1 MLSKKLTIKNNN
13 IMTVQEEQRRE
24 MAIMQEINFYA
35 MEIHRKEQD
44 IAIAKGEIEK
54 LNWQLTQLRHEFSS
68 EPEL

>member
-1 MLSKKLTIKNNN
+1 
-13 IMTVQEEQRRE
+13 MTVQEEQRRE

-54 LNWQLTQLRHEFSS
+54 LNWQLSQLRYEFRG